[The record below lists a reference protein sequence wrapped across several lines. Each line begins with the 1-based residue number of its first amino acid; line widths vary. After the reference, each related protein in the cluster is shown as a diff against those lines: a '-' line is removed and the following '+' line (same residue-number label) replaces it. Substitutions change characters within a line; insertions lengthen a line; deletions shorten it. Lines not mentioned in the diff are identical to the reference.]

1 MYICIVYIYICIVY
15 IYMHCIYMYIYIVSW
30 WPRIDHFGLF
40 GLPREHKITGL
51 SNHPKKLQFA
61 AIVHVWCTR
70 FVPHPIQPS
79 LYFYPWKTSVF
90 SQKPPEV
97 FLHVYGTHQ
106 KSQPR
111 FIWSSSCWVRSWDPS
126 LCSSAVTRCL
136 VSWLRFLLIFS
147 KKIHA
152 KKGLDGWF
160 MMVYDTYPLVN

>member
-1 MYICIVYIYICIVY
+1 
-15 IYMHCIYMYIYIVSW
+15 MHCIYIYIVSW

-40 GLPREHKITGL
+40 GLPREDKITGL

-126 LCSSAVTRCL
+126 LCSSAVSMSG
-136 VSWLRFLLIFS
+136 VMIDVAGIFS
-147 KKIHA
+147 KKYTP
-152 KKGLDGWF
+152 KRDWMGGLSWF
-160 MMVYDTYPLVN
+160 MIL